1 MDNDFDRMPTFYGES
16 HCNNEIIDLI
26 MDRMEKGRATYG
38 HGLQPND
45 GHDWIQEALEEA
57 LDLSIYLSTKLI
69 QIKMFEKRNAESSR
83 SRVPGYSS
91 ELDSQN

>member
-1 MDNDFDRMPTFYGES
+1 MEDD
-16 HCNNEIIDLI
+16 CNNDIIDLI

-57 LDLSIYLSTKLI
+57 LDLAIYLSTKLI
-69 QIKMFEKRNAESSR
+69 QIKMLEKRNAERCRTCCS
-83 SRVPGYSS
+83 GHCAK
-91 ELDSQN
+91 LDSEA

>member
-1 MDNDFDRMPTFYGES
+1 MDRLAEEVD
-16 HCNNEIIDLI
+16 CNNEIIDLI

-45 GHDWIQEALEEA
+45 GHDWVQEALEEA

-69 QIKMFEKRNAESSR
+69 QIKMLEKRNAESGR
-83 SRVPGYSS
+83 SCVPGHCS
-91 ELDSQN
+91 ELGPQD